1 MACRVKN
8 ALLFLRSISQ
18 YRLKFLSLPEKVIV
32 GNMRQELPGIES
44 CPVSETVLGMLHA
57 LTSTPVHS

>member
-32 GNMRQELPGIES
+32 GNMRQELLGIES
-44 CPVSETVLGMLHA
+44 CPVSETVLGTLHA
-57 LTSTPVHS
+57 LTSTQVHS